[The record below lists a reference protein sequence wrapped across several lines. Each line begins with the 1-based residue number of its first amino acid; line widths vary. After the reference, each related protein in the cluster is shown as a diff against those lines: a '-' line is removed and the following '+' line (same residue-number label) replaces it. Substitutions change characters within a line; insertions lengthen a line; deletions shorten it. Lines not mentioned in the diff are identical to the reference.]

1 MQTFRITFEYPWLLL
16 LLIPAAVMMV
26 ATYLRQD
33 KKYRR
38 NRNLITSTVLHSIVL
53 MLTIFVLTGMNF
65 VIEKPNRDNEIMI
78 VVDLSDSSEDSLAQK
93 EEFISSV
100 IDECEGKYKMGIV
113 TFGYDCVYAAPIT
126 DDASK
131 LFSQYRRASKPDTTA
146 TNIEGALLFAKA
158 QFTNPQASKI
168 VLLSDGVETDEKANN
183 SIKKIAAE
191 GIKVDTVFFKNKEIA
206 GEVQIVGAEKPDYT
220 IKAGDSFNMT
230 LTVQSSYEVQVDIQL
245 LDKNASG
252 NVTASSSKKFNLAVG
267 SNLIEFP
274 HVFEIPGMHELEFVI
289 SAVGDSSQ
297 LNNKFI
303 TYVNLETHDKI
314 LIIERTEGAGELL
327 ASVLTS
333 ENIKRVVVTD
343 SENMPKTVED
353 LRKFDE
359 VILLNIA
366 NADMP
371 AGFIDE
377 LHSYVYDFGG
387 GMLTVGGNK
396 EGENGKTEP
405 NMYNRADMVD
415 TRYNGTYQNM
425 LPVQCINYTPPL
437 AVMLLIDSSGSMGVE
452 DEASGRTLLELAQDG
467 AVSCLNA
474 LTERDYCSVMSL
486 TDVAQETLQC
496 TSVAD
501 RTPILKAIQN
511 LKSTGGT
518 VFTGPIRDAGQA
530 LNAVTRVEK
539 KHIILVSDCI
549 TDDGL
554 GSYGEVIKRNRANGI
569 TMSIIHIGGS
579 ANASDIKIAA
589 EEYGGGRYYGLTE
602 YSQLPDLMRED
613 LKVPEIK
620 EVEYEEFQPKIKN
633 HTPVVDGVLESDIPT
648 LDGYYG
654 TKAKLDAEV
663 TLSGEFVPIYAQW
676 RYGKGSVGSFMCD
689 LEGIWSSRFLSEMTG
704 QRIINNMV
712 SGLYPMESIQQQ
724 DIEINVEE
732 DNYTTNLQIFADVA
746 ETETIE
752 VTVTGPVQEDG
763 NPYNQK
769 IIADSNNYSN
779 IDVEIKKAG
788 LYNILVEKKDSFGN
802 VLGKFETYRAFSY
815 SKEYDL
821 FYDAEEAE
829 LFLEKLAEQGKGKS
843 INKDAAY
850 KVREG
855 FSPVIRKT
863 FDPRILFI
871 IISIVLFLLDIA
883 VRKFKFKWPHEL
895 IKDYKYKKQLENKT
909 V

>member
-1 MQTFRITFEYPWLLL
+1 MQTLRITFEYPWLLL
-16 LLIPAAVMMV
+16 LLIPAAVMMIW
-26 ATYLRQD
+26 TYFRQD
-33 KKYRR
+33 KKYRK

-53 MLTIFVLTGMNF
+53 LLSIFVLSGMKF
-65 VIEKPNRDNEIMI
+65 VTEKPNRDNEIMI
-78 VVDLSDSSEDSLAQK
+78 VVDVSDSSEDAMEEK
-93 EEFISSV
+93 ENFIASV
-100 IDECEGKYKMGIV
+100 IAECKGKYKMGIV
-113 TFGYDCVYAAPIT
+113 TFGYDQVYAAPIT
-126 DDASK
+126 EEVETIFK
-131 LFSQYRRASKPDTTA
+131 QYRKSAKPDTTA
-146 TNIEGALLFAKA
+146 TNIEGALLFAKEK
-158 QFTNPQASKI
+158 FTNPQASKI
-168 VLLSDGVETDEKANN
+168 VLLSDGIETDEKANN

-191 GIKVDTVFFKNKEIA
+191 GIKVDTVFFKNDDIA
-206 GEVQIVGAEKPDYT
+206 GEVQIIGAEKPDYT
-220 IKAGDSFNMT
+220 IKAGDSFNMA
-230 LTVQSSYEVQVDIQL
+230 LTVQSSFGVKVDIQL
-245 LDKNASG
+245 LDKSASG
-252 NVTASSSKKFNLAVG
+252 EVIATSTKSFNLAVG
-267 SNLIEFP
+267 SNPIEFP
-274 HVFEIPGMHELEFVI
+274 HVFEIPGMHELEFVVT
-289 SAVGDSSQ
+289 AQGDSSQ

-314 LIIERTEGAGELL
+314 LIIEREQGAADLL
-327 ASVLTS
+327 AGVLTS
-333 ENIKRVVVTD
+333 ENVKRVVVTD

-371 AGFIDE
+371 AGFIEE
-377 LHSYVYDFGG
+377 LHSFVYDFGG

-396 EGENGKTEP
+396 EDENGKIVP

-415 TRYNGTYQNM
+415 TRYGGTYQQM

-437 AVMLLIDSSGSMGVE
+437 AVMLLIDSSGSMGVIDE
-452 DEASGRTLLELAQDG
+452 DSNRTLLELAQDG

-486 TDVAQETLQC
+486 TDVATESLAC

-511 LKSTGGT
+511 LSSTGGT

-579 ANASDIKIAA
+579 ANASDVRIAA

-620 EVEYEEFQPKIKN
+620 EVEYKEFKPQVKN
-633 HTPVVDGVLESDIPT
+633 YTPVVDGVLESDIPT

-676 RYGKGSVGSFMCD
+676 KYGKGSVGSFMCD
-689 LEGIWSSRFLSEMTG
+689 LQGIWSSKFMSDLTG

-712 SGLYPMESIQQQ
+712 SGLYPMENIQPQ
-724 DIEINVEE
+724 DIEIKVEE
-732 DNYTTNLQIFADVA
+732 DNYTTNLQIYADVA

-763 NPYNQK
+763 KPYSEK
-769 IIADSNNYSN
+769 IVADSNNYSN

-802 VLGKFETYRAFSY
+802 SLGKFETYRTFSY

-821 FYDAEEAE
+821 FYDVEENE
-829 LFLEKLAEQGKGKS
+829 LFLEKLAEQGKGKF

-850 KVREG
+850 QVKEG
-855 FSPVIRKT
+855 FSPVIRNT

-895 IKDYKYKKQLENKT
+895 IKDYKYRKGLENKSI
-909 V
+909 